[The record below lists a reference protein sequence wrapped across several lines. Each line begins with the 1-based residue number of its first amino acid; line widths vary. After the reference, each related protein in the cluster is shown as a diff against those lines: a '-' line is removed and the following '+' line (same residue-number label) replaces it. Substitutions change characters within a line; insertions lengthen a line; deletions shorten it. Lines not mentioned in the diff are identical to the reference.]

1 LLIYVGAIMSILYYF
16 GVTQLVAAKL
26 AWAMAVVMGTTA
38 IETMG
43 VAANIM
49 LNGVNDYIQI
59 IIHMLDTT

>member
-1 LLIYVGAIMSILYYF
+1 MLIYVGAIMSILYYF

-59 IIHMLDTT
+59 IIHMLDTM